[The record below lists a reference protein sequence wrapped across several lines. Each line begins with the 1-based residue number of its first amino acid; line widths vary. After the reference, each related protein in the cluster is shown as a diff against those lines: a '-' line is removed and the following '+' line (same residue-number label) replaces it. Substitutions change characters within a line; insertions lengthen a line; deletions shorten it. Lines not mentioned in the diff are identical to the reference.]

1 MIKGDGSCALMMNE
15 DGEIPADMGGDGRDS
30 RVCEAGGKFILTNT
44 V

>member
-15 DGEIPADMGGDGRDS
+15 DGEIPADMGWHGRDS
-30 RVCEAGGKFILTNT
+30 RVCGKFILTNA

>member
-15 DGEIPADMGGDGRDS
+15 DGEIPADMGWDERDS
-30 RVCEAGGKFILTNT
+30 RVGGKFISTNT

>member
-15 DGEIPADMGGDGRDS
+15 DGEIPADMGWDS

>member
-15 DGEIPADMGGDGRDS
+15 DGEIPADMGWDGMDS
-30 RVCEAGGKFILTNT
+30 RVGGKFMSTNT